1 MAKRRTKAVGKLGKA
16 LEKRE
21 LDLSLTREQAIE
33 RIKQFTS
40 DNSLAQGTYYGWLRG
55 VEPSQPFWEPLA
67 KHLDV
72 ETLDVLDLSG
82 ILTRATGVWLGSP
95 VSTLVA

>member
-1 MAKRRTKAVGKLGKA
+1 MAKRRTKTVGELGKA

-21 LDLSLTREQAIE
+21 IDLDLTREQAID
-33 RIKQFTS
+33 RIKRFTM

-55 VEPSQPFWEPLA
+55 VAPTPPFWNPLA
-67 KHLDV
+67 EHLDIEV
-72 ETLDVLDLSG
+72 RDLLDMING
-82 ILTRATGVWLGSP
+82 LTRATGVWLGSP